1 MIILGVIHL
10 KGLPGSPSN
19 KLNLEEI
26 TKLAQNDIDNLSKAG
41 VNGII
46 VENFGDVPFVKND
59 VSKRTVASLTSV
71 IQNLNI
77 DSKLKLGV
85 NVLRNDGI
93 AALSIA
99 EATNADFVRINVLN
113 NVMMFTDQGIIE
125 GEANKI
131 AEFNKSL
138 NKDIEIFA
146 DVFVKHAVPPEGS
159 KIENHTEEL
168 INRAGAD
175 VVIVTGDGTGHEI
188 NIDDLNKVRDIVPA
202 GKLAIGSGVNETNID
217 KYDDIADILIIGTSF
232 KFDNNVENPVDFER
246 TKKIIEQIN

>member
-26 TKLAQNDIDNLSKAG
+26 TELAQNDIDNLSKAG

-138 NKDIEIFA
+138 NKDI
-146 DVFVKHAVPPEGS
+146 
-159 KIENHTEEL
+159 
-168 INRAGAD
+168 
-175 VVIVTGDGTGHEI
+175 
-188 NIDDLNKVRDIVPA
+188 KVSS
-202 GKLAIGSGVNETNID
+202 L
-217 KYDDIADILIIGTSF
+217 L
-232 KFDNNVENPVDFER
+232 
-246 TKKIIEQIN
+246 